1 MPKYSIIVPV
11 YNMQELLPKCVD
23 SIKAQTYSDFEVVLV
38 DDCSTD
44 ESYKMCCEI
53 AATDKRF
60 KVVRQDKNGGSSV
73 ARNTGLGEIQ
83 GEYVIFIDSDDYIEE
98 GLLEEIEKK
107 AIPDK
112 YDWVTWGMYYD
123 IKYPDGLIKIEKS
136 SLNAKEDKDVA
147 MPKYEDWRL
156 LCLDTFF
163 ASPCNKLYRADIIKN
178 NSITFDPR
186 CVDFEDL
193 IFNLQY
199 AEYVKSFAI
208 LKKPF
213 YHYRQLYGQIA
224 PLKRRWAKVKRFEVS
239 DKVYMACKKFIEISD
254 RRNIHLCDIM
264 RYSYK
269 AYMNEIEYE
278 YRRGDKGT
286 FKAEI
291 GKLVSNRCFRAM
303 LKAMKQPELQKLVLP
318 MKILILAK
326 QKYLFSELLWAIKKK
341 ELG

>member
-23 SIKAQTYSDFEVVLV
+23 SIKARTYSDFEVVLV

-60 KVVRQDKNGGSSV
+60 KVVRQDKNSGLSST
-73 ARNTGLGEIQ
+73 RNLGMRNITGD
-83 GEYVIFIDSDDYIEE
+83 YFTFIDPDDYVENNLI
-98 GLLEEIEKK
+98 EEIEKK
-107 AIPDK
+107 QEFNK
-112 YDWVTWGMYYD
+112 YELIEWGMYYD
-123 IKYPDGLIKIEKS
+123 IEYPDGTVKEQES
-136 SLNAKEDKDVA
+136 DLNAQENKDA
-147 MPKYEDWRL
+147 ISPTYEDWRH
-156 LCLDTFF
+156 LCMDTFF
-163 ASPCNKLYRADIIKN
+163 ASTCNKLYRSDIVREHN
-178 NSITFDPR
+178 LAFDTE

-291 GKLVSNRCFRAM
+291 GKLVSNKCFCAM
-303 LKAMKQPELQKLVLP
+303 LKAMKQPEIQKLVLP

-326 QKYLFSELLWAIKKK
+326 QKYLFSELLWAIEKRD
-341 ELG
+341 LG